1 MILTSLLA
9 THASILSCI
18 RSTVACALASSL
30 IQCSSTT
37 DRGIKSRHKVHF
49 PLVSE
54 YFYQVHTFFSMT
66 VGDFVVIQLTFYLF
80 FKRNCFIDNSFYLD
94 CCFLIFPS

>member
-18 RSTVACALASSL
+18 RSTVAFALASSL

-49 PLVSE
+49 LWLVNT
-54 YFYQVHTFFSMT
+54 FTRFILFFSMT

-80 FKRNCFIDNSFYLD
+80 LSVIVLLITRFI
-94 CCFLIFPS
+94 LIVVY

>member
-18 RSTVACALASSL
+18 RSTVAFALASSL

-80 FKRNCFIDNSFYLD
+80 FKRNCLLITRFI
-94 CCFLIFPS
+94 LIVVF

>member
-18 RSTVACALASSL
+18 KSTFAFALASSL

-37 DRGIKSRHKVHF
+37 NRGIKLDYEIFVL
-49 PLVSE
+49 LVNQ
-54 YFYQVHTFFSMT
+54 YYCTL
-66 VGDFVVIQLTFYLF
+66 GLF
-80 FKRNCFIDNSFYLD
+80 DLFILI
-94 CCFLIFPS
+94 LIFITRVSFLTTLLS

>member
-18 RSTVACALASSL
+18 RSTFAFALASSL

-66 VGDFVVIQLTFYLF
+66 VGDFIVIQLTFYLF
-80 FKRNCFIDNSFYLD
+80 LSVIVLLITRFI
-94 CCFLIFPS
+94 LIVVY